1 MPFPVIVLFFS
12 PVSQS
17 VHVHVHVHGM
27 RAVVVVC
34 PLCVVFAHQLC
45 CINQAGGH
53 QQAVVD
59 VEPVQQQCDMA
70 RRRAQQLA
78 LRLPL
83 NSLMAMDGPGPGPW
97 FSAGGLVH
105 LVTP

>member
-17 VHVHVHVHGM
+17 VHVHVHVHGNGM

-45 CINQAGGH
+45 RINQAGGH

-70 RRRAQQLA
+70 RP

-83 NSLMAMDGPGPGPW
+83 NSLMAMDGPGRRPW